1 LHREVEELSSEIESV
16 TINSSNLEKVVQ
28 TCLSIA
34 QNLSQS
40 WVSAEYDK
48 KQRIQRMVFPD
59 GILYNKQNGV
69 VRTPKVNFIFNEIP
83 LLVSHLAEKEKD
95 DPEKNRLKSTYV
107 PFAGRSS
114 NEISK
119 DVNLLSACL

>member
-83 LLVSHLAEKEKD
+83 
-95 DPEKNRLKSTYV
+95 
-107 PFAGRSS
+107 
-114 NEISK
+114 
-119 DVNLLSACL
+119 